1 MSAPGAAIGVD
12 VGTSNVKVVLVDGDG
27 RRRQFTERPLVTA
40 RDGDRAE
47 QDAEALW
54 SAVVDAV
61 GEVVALGGDEPVCHL
76 AVCSQ
81 YSSIVPV
88 GPDLVPVGP
97 LVLYWDQRGTD
108 RSWAI
113 LGEHPDAFERFVER
127 HGIPPVGSGLS
138 LGHLLALQHDHPD
151 QHAATAW
158 YLEPMDYLVARLTGE
173 VAATQAT
180 QFMAQVVDNRTLG
193 ATDYDDELLGLA
205 GLDAD
210 RLPPLRPVESV
221 VGPVRAEVAAEL
233 GLPAGVEV
241 PVGMNDSAAGA
252 LAAGVYAEGR
262 GGLAIGTTAV
272 LLDTVA
278 DKRVDLD
285 AELVS
290 MPSSVPGRYL
300 AWAENGIAGKAVE
313 HGLALL
319 DGSFAHLETAL
330 AASPAGANGVL
341 FLPWMAGAMAPA
353 ADRTARGGFLNVSLD
368 TTREDLVRAMVEGT
382 AHNVAWLLPEVER
395 FTGQA
400 VTELA
405 FFGGAAR
412 APGWG
417 QVLADA
423 LGRPVATVADPETAV
438 AAAVARRAQVHPVDA
453 APVVRAVHDPDP
465 DAHEVLAA
473 AQEQFRAAHAALRP
487 IHHALNG

>member
-1 MSAPGAAIGVD
+1 MTAAVGVD
-12 VGTSNVKVVLVDGDG
+12 VGTTNVKAVLVDGDG
-27 RRRQFTERPLVTA
+27 RQRAATERPLATD
-40 RDGDRAE
+40 RHGDRVE

-54 SAVVDAV
+54 AAVVDAV
-61 GEVVALGGDEPVCHL
+61 AEVVAAGGDEPVGHL

-88 GPDLVPVGP
+88 GADLAPVGP
-97 LVLYWDQRGTD
+97 IVLYSDQRGTE

-113 LGEHPDAFERFVER
+113 MGEHADAFERFVEI

-138 LGHLLALQHDHPD
+138 LGHLLALQHDHPE
-151 QHAATAW
+151 QHAATTW
-158 YLEPMDYLVARLTGE
+158 YLEPMDYLVARLTGT

-193 ATDYDDELLGLA
+193 ATAYDAELLGLT

-210 RLPPLRPVESV
+210 RLPPLVPVESV
-221 VGPVRAEVAAEL
+221 VGAVRPEVAADL
-233 GLPAGVEV
+233 GLPVGVEV

-262 GGLAIGTTAV
+262 GGLAVGTTAV

-300 AWAENGIAGKAVE
+300 AWAENGMAGKAVE

-319 DGSFAHLETAL
+319 DGSFAHLEAAL
-330 AASPAGANGVL
+330 AASPPGAGGVL
-341 FLPWMAGAMAPA
+341 FLPWLAGSLAPA
-353 ADRTARGGFLNVSLD
+353 ADTRARGGFLNVSLD

-395 FTGQA
+395 FTGKA
-400 VTELA
+400 VAELG

-417 QVLADA
+417 QALADV
-423 LGRPVATVADPETAV
+423 LGRPVSTLADPETAV
-438 AAAVARRAQVHPVDA
+438 AAAVARRAQGRPVDA
-453 APVVRAVHDPDP
+453 APTVREVHEPDP
-465 DAHEVLAA
+465 AAHEALTGAH
-473 AQEQFRAAHAALRP
+473 EQFRAAHAALRP
-487 IHHALNG
+487 LHHALNG